1 MPVHILR
8 KGVKPV
14 SFTATRKWVDSF
26 GNTLEERQS
35 AQKLMEEVNEEARAN
50 WDNPQW
56 RAEFA
61 AELTESILLGFEY
74 ETVIDR
80 VVETE
85 RTDFDGRIFVRETT
99 GLKAFWMARGGYI
112 EASEL
117 TSEVSEVPRD
127 MIGVHVWEFEDKL
140 VNNFA
145 ESAQAL
151 RDLSIKRM
159 DAEVNRRLHVLLQE
173 AVPTGSPYYV
183 ATPGLSKPALD
194 AAIRAVRDTS
204 ESGEVAIIGRP
215 TMVDQIMDFDGYS
228 DETKEEIRQKGVL
241 GIYRGAP
248 VVSLR
253 NYKDE
258 DNVPYY
264 PGNEL
269 WVVGRDVG
277 KFAFYGGLKSKEFM
291 EQDNWYWH
299 YLARRDSGVLI
310 HHPERARRLVDSN
323 LPA

>member
-1 MPVHILR
+1 MQ
-8 KGVKPV
+8 
-14 SFTATRKWVDSF
+14 TATKKWVDSF
-26 GNTLEERQS
+26 GNSLEDRQS
-35 AQKLMEEVNEEARAN
+35 AQEVMEEVNEEARAN
-50 WDNPQW
+50 WDDPKW
-56 RAEFA
+56 RSDFA

-80 VVETE
+80 FVETE
-85 RTDFDGRIFVRETT
+85 RTDFNGRILIREAG

-112 EASEL
+112 EASAL
-117 TSEVSEVPRD
+117 TEEVSEVPRD

-140 VNNFA
+140 INNFA
-145 ESAQAL
+145 ESAQTL
-151 RDLSIKRM
+151 RDLSIRRM
-159 DAEVNRRLHVLLQE
+159 DAEVNRRLFALLQE
-173 AVPTGSPYYV
+173 AIPAGSPYYA

-194 AAIRAVRDTS
+194 NAIRKVRDS
-204 ESGEVAIIGRP
+204 SQSGQVVIVGRP
-215 TMVDQIMDFDGYS
+215 TMTDQISDFDGYS

-241 GIYRGAP
+241 GRYHGADI
-248 VVSLR
+248 VSLK

-258 DNVPYY
+258 DGDPYY

-269 WVVGRDVG
+269 WVMSRDVG

-291 EQDNWYWH
+291 ELDNWYWH

-323 LPA
+323 ETA